1 MVIDMAP
8 KDLAHSRLPLF
19 FFSACGV
26 CYKGHAPQLCS
37 SLFSQ
42 TPVKDCEAQDRL
54 ALVDLWPAQLS
65 PPRDSWREDART
77 RGVTPRDQPGPRPRF
92 LDSAP
97 VWGYCIGRAKS
108 GLLLQKA

>member
-1 MVIDMAP
+1 MAP

-65 PPRDSWREDART
+65 PPQGQLEGRCQNTWCYPQGPARSST
-77 RGVTPRDQPGPRPRF
+77 QIP
-92 LDSAP
+92 
-97 VWGYCIGRAKS
+97 
-108 GLLLQKA
+108 